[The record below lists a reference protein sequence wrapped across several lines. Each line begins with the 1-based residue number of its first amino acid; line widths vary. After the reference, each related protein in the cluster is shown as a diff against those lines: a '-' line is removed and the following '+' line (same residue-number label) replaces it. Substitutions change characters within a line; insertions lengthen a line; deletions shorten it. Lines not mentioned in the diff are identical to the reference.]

1 MVTVAVPK
9 ERAPGERRVA
19 LVPEVVARLVK
30 GGARVRVEG
39 AWLLVD
45 DVLTSGATFLRA
57 RGALLEAG
65 AAHVYGAFL
74 AVRDPRALGPYR

>member
-30 GGARVRVEG
+30 GGARVRVE
-39 AWLLVD
+39 
-45 DVLTSGATFLRA
+45 
-57 RGALLEAG
+57 RGAGEG
-65 AAHVYGAFL
+65 AYHPDKIFEI
-74 AVRDPRALGPYR
+74 LGGLN

>member
-30 GGARVRVEG
+30 GGARVRVE
-39 AWLLVD
+39 
-45 DVLTSGATFLRA
+45 
-57 RGALLEAG
+57 RGAGRAPTTPTRPTRRPG
-65 AAHVYGAFL
+65 
-74 AVRDPRALGPYR
+74 PRWWSEGSS